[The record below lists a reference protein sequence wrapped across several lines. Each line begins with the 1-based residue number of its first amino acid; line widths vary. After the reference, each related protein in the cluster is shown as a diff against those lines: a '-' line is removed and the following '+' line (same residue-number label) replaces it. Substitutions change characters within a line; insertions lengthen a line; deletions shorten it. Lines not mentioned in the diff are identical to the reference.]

1 MKDNATQ
8 KEKRVKVE
16 ASSGLSCE
24 EVDLMVEEATKMSE
38 KDKEKSKQIQWCFK
52 HFKKT
57 LVT

>member
-24 EVDLMVEEATKMSE
+24 EIDSMVEEATKMSE
-38 KDKEKSKQIQWCFK
+38 KDKEKSK
-52 HFKKT
+52 HF
-57 LVT
+57 